1 MSLQAFQQF
10 CGINT
15 AMYYS
20 ASILQMAGY
29 TNNSTAIW
37 FSDSVA
43 FANAVFT
50 VVALLLIDRIGRR
63 KLLLG
68 SMFPMVLGLFF
79 IGLSFYIQEHNIL
92 PKNISGMLAVA
103 SLVFYVSFFA
113 IGMGPIPWA
122 GKNIS

>member
-1 MSLQAFQQF
+1 MFQQL

-43 FANAVFT
+43 FANALFT
-50 VVALLLIDRIGRR
+50 IVALYLIDRIGRR

-68 SMFPMVLGLFF
+68 
-79 IGLSFYIQEHNIL
+79 
-92 PKNISGMLAVA
+92 
-103 SLVFYVSFFA
+103 
-113 IGMGPIPWA
+113 
-122 GKNIS
+122 